1 MNTTHLTAV
10 QRQALQDALL
20 ARRAALDV
28 QRNAHLAGQS
38 RAAHAREVLLQ
49 DGDDAPQ
56 RDAER
61 ELDFDR
67 TDRDATALAE
77 VDPALQRL
85 AQGSYGLCTVC
96 AEPIDPARLQASP
109 QAARCLRCETQ
120 HERGGSRPHSL

>member
-1 MNTTHLTAV
+1 MNTTLTTE
-10 QRQALQDALL
+10 QRQALQVALL
-20 ARRAALDV
+20 TRRATLDV
-28 QRNAHLAGQS
+28 QRSAHLAGQS

-77 VDPALQRL
+77 VDQALQRL
-85 AQGSYGLCTVC
+85 AQGCYGMCTDC
-96 AEPIDPARLQASP
+96 SEPIAPARLLASP
-109 QAARCLRCETQ
+109 QAARCLRCEALQ
-120 HERGGSRPHSL
+120 ERGRTRAPTL